1 MVSKSK
7 MINELIKILFLNI
20 PSQYCLNNGYLLI
33 ITVGTNTYYILFFM
47 KRSKWSHKL
56 RYEKYLKLIFRYLL
70 HNIYTELICMRIP
83 YGDISYVYEK
93 THVTVM

>member
-7 MINELIKILFLNI
+7 MINELIKILFLNVS
-20 PSQYCLNNGYLLI
+20 SQYYLNNGYLLI
-33 ITVGTNTYYILFFM
+33 ITGETNTYYVLFFM

-70 HNIYTELICMRIP
+70 HNIYIELICMKIP
-83 YGDISYVYEK
+83 YGDITNVYEK